1 MARPV
6 LSEEERSSRRTAL
19 LDAARR
25 LYRETGTLPT
35 VSDIAKAAG
44 MAKGAVYLWFQSKEE
59 IFVALLEAG
68 FLEIITRLLPMIES
82 LDPSPALATDVFA
95 AQYVKLLREVPDVV
109 PLSSIPSSIFRE
121 NMPIESLSRLNRNVG
136 ASLSKAGDLLERRVG
151 CLLPGRGTDLLLRTW
166 TLTVGMW
173 LMLDLPD
180 DMKKILDDPTMAI
193 FHRDFHTELRVAV
206 TQLWRG
212 AMICG

>member
-6 LSEEERSSRRTAL
+6 LSEEERSRRRAAL

-25 LYRETGTLPT
+25 LYRERGTLPT

-68 FLEIITRLLPMIES
+68 FLEIITRLLPVIES
-82 LDPSPALATDVFA
+82 LDPSPVLAADLFA
-95 AQYVKLLREVPDVV
+95 AQYVKVLREVPDVV

-136 ASLSKAGDLLERRVG
+136 AGLSKAGDLLERRLG
-151 CLLPGRGTDLLLRTW
+151 CLLPGQGTDLLLRTW

-180 DMKKILDDPTMAI
+180 DMKKILDDPTLSI
-193 FHRDFHTELRVAV
+193 FHREFHTELKTAV